1 MNYKKQIIENSLSV
15 NLDIGQSKGGIVTQ
29 VNIFGG
35 VQDFQTADGQKIS
48 KKMSNYIILEKYN
61 DQSTKQIN
69 KCYQMFDKFRDAIK
83 QESEDDQ

>member
-1 MNYKKQIIENSLSV
+1 MNKRDYIYLGIIFVLVLSL
-15 NLDIGQSKGGIVTQ
+15 
-29 VNIFGG
+29 G
-35 VQDFQTADGQKIS
+35 VVS
-48 KKMSNYIILEKYN
+48 YKYN